1 MNITAYVAGLLMGG
15 LLMCPPT
22 ATASIEKLQATRVPL
37 LALLI
42 EAFEVEGEA
51 YNLFN
56 ESGAAPYF
64 HSARWNPASRT
75 LEWRFWV
82 SGDGS
87 LQETLRNLPR
97 PRAVALLKGEMSNL
111 AVFVGLEPMSGFE
124 QSVGSLQTA
133 NVPGRTLISE
143 TDWDTARQQLA
154 KASIIHLA
162 APHPEGPILLM
173 RTPQGRIVE
182 ETVPSLNPPP
192 PQQRKVP

>member
-51 YNLFN
+51 YNLLN
-56 ESGAAPYF
+56 PTGVAPYF
-64 HSARWNPASRT
+64 HSARWDSASQT
-75 LEWRFWV
+75 MEWRFWV

-97 PRAVALLKGEMSNL
+97 PRAMALLKGEMSNL

-124 QSVGSLQTA
+124 QPIGSLQTA

-143 TDWDTARQQLA
+143 TDWDAARQQLA

-162 APHPEGPILLM
+162 APHPDGPILLM

-192 PQQRKVP
+192 PQQRNVP